1 MAIEIV
7 GGTLPKASRTLL
19 RQLDCTVGAAEP
31 VLRVHIGVT
40 SPLVRPGPPWL
51 WAPPETPSAA
61 RAAHMVLA
69 GAVAVV
75 PRDGRDWIAQVAAHA
90 ALICIEQQAP
100 WRKSAGPLMIANAP
114 TSARALAELH
124 RASQTSMAV
133 LLVGETGT
141 GKDVS
146 AHQLHKWSAR
156 AKAPFVAIN
165 CAALPDELI
174 EGELFGYV
182 RGAFS
187 GAVANYDG
195 QVRAAAGG
203 TIFLDEVDDTPPTL
217 QHKLLR
223 VLEDRVVSRL
233 GENIWRPID
242 FRIIAA
248 TNRDLPSLVACGEFG
263 ADLYQRLAILKIE
276 LPALRDRR
284 EDIAPL
290 SEHLIARFYQ
300 EEPTTKQ
307 RVERLHAHTVAAL
320 QAYAWPGNIRE
331 LRNVIFA
338 ALVNKRVG
346 DELMLADL
354 PEHIVRGLTPGSTD
368 DATANRGSAAGGSAP
383 TTVASIDE
391 ARLRADIVAGRFNL
405 RSAVEQL
412 EAAALGVA
420 WQLADHSATRAARL
434 LGEVGRGQ
442 ARDPS
447 GTVRAMLKRYRIDS

>member
-1 MAIEIV
+1 MSIALEIV
-7 GGTLPKASRTLL
+7 GGTLPQATRALL
-19 RQLDCTVGAAEP
+19 KQLDCVLGGAEP
-31 VLRVHIGVT
+31 VLRVYIGAGNAMQ
-40 SPLVRPGPPWL
+40 RAGAPWL
-51 WAPPETPSAA
+51 WAPPDAPSAA
-61 RAAHMVLA
+61 RAAQMILA
-69 GAVAVV
+69 GALAIV
-75 PRDGRDWIAQVAAHA
+75 PRDGADWIEQIAAYA
-90 ALICIEQQAP
+90 ALICIEQQAA
-100 WRKSAGPLMIANAP
+100 WRKSAGPLMIANSPA
-114 TSARALAELH
+114 SARALAELH

-146 AHQLHKWSAR
+146 AQQLHKWSAR

-165 CAALPDELI
+165 CAALPNDLI

-248 TNRDLPSLVACGEFG
+248 TNRDLPSLVERGEFG

-276 LPALRDRR
+276 LPTLRDRR

-290 SEHLIARFYQ
+290 SEHLMARFYN
-300 EEPTTKQ
+300 EEPAAKP
-307 RVERLHAHTVAAL
+307 RVERLHVHAVAAL
-320 QAYAWPGNIRE
+320 QAYPWPGNIRE

-354 PEHIVRGLTPGSTD
+354 PEHIVRCLTPGS
-368 DATANRGSAAGGSAP
+368 AADGLAGNSGAALA
-383 TTVASIDE
+383 TVANIDE
-391 ARLRADIVAGRFNL
+391 ERLRNAIAAGRFNL

-412 EAAALGVA
+412 EAAALRIA

-447 GTVRAMLKRYRIDS
+447 GTVRAMLKRYRIES